1 MNKSPTNKIGNTTT
15 TATDTR
21 NRKKTTKPRV
31 FAAGLSRTARKAK
44 NRAAEAR
51 IAEHKAKVAA
61 ARKAHRNAKKGI
73 VEEEVVDEEASDEL
87 KPLIAGLFELLDI
100 SSTAP
105 NKALN
110 AELATLAYG
119 QLVTICGKAM
129 PGPMGRT
136 YAGRFNTAGFV
147 STAVFTDDG
156 KTTRKAMLLTKLSES
171 FIEAQRTSLQ
181 DKIVA
186 IERRFKPAVKK
197 VIKASGPVKLARRE
211 SEEKTKMVASMLG
224 VTAPAEIDSLESPV
238 VKLEMMNNN
247 DNDYT
252 KNNNEEWRDGCGG
265 DGAWSDDE
273 SPETWDS
280 GSESEPEEEVVERR
294 SLRAPTSKQL
304 ARANAQRD
312 GGAQVNGLGMKQLE
326 TLQRM
331 AEKRPGIEECKL
343 DLVGKSS
350 WAVAKPAAVKVEV
363 EKPKPKQRALI
374 TRVKKSKKSK
384 KKFLSSLKPAAEPV
398 VESVVE
404 SVVEPVVEKEEDIDM
419 SDLESSDD
427 EDALMAFAKVQKP
440 IEKKPV
446 VAKPV
451 VAKPV
456 AKKPIAKPV
465 SEETAAEMEVIAK
478 IQAAESLDITKAVAF
493 KPQPKV
499 EKKADFPEL
508 ESFPK
513 LDEAIIAGRVNTQ
526 RGQPG
531 KGKKTSR
538 RRATGVDVTH
548 LFFAGRQ
555 EAKEQA
561 TRDAKE
567 AQDAIKEVKAAENA
581 RRTDILKMMAARQS
595 EDARVKALANKPLHF
610 TRRCR
615 GAFNMATGQWKKKI
629 DCTHPRCLF
638 AHSQEQLVKA
648 LRGCICTFD
657 GGKGKCRKASTCTF
671 LHSVSATEEPCGKSS
686 YLCKCPRRIETD
698 EEYKARTGFELGEF
712 RDLRSKGKLTK
723 APTRAGRVSQK
734 PVSKPRQ
741 HSGLIRTTLK
751 VTGAVSFAA
760 ITNRAKEKR
769 KANPVLKDS
778 EGFTIDPRKY
788 KSGTKKVVASITK
801 VQAIFRGNKERVGF
815 SERLA
820 AFRQERAEIA
830 REQAMRKAAEEHEN
844 RVRAKQSSGF
854 NWKPTISKC
863 RAKAVKA
870 VEVVKP
876 VVKAK
881 GPMTHGEV
889 VKKVHTIATLL
900 SEFRLNAEV
909 VGKLAEIGAEEV
921 DDLKDMEKEDVADLG
936 LKKLE
941 QKRFLKLLDF
951 IKA

>member
-73 VEEEVVDEEASDEL
+73 VEEEVVVEEASEEL

-136 YAGRFNTAGFV
+136 YAGRFNKAGFV

-171 FIEAQRTSLQ
+171 FIEAQRTTLQ

-186 IERRFKPAVKK
+186 IERRFKPVVKK
-197 VIKASGPVKLARRE
+197 VKAPGPVKLARRE
-211 SEEKTKMVASMLG
+211 SVEKTKMVAAMLG

-238 VKLEMMNNN
+238 VKLGMMNNN

-273 SPETWDS
+273 TPETWDS
-280 GSESEPEEEVVERR
+280 GNESEPEEEVVERR

-312 GGAQVNGLGMKQLE
+312 GGAKVTGLGMKQLE

-398 VESVVE
+398 VAEE
-404 SVVEPVVEKEEDIDM
+404 KEEKEEDIDM

-440 IEKKPV
+440 IAKKPIAKKPIAKKPV
-446 VAKPV
+446 V
-451 VAKPV
+451 
-456 AKKPIAKPV
+456 AKPV
-465 SEETAAEMEVIAK
+465 SEETAAEMEAIAK
-478 IQAAESLDITKAVAF
+478 IQAAESLDITRAVAF

-531 KGKKTSR
+531 KGKKATR

-595 EDARVKALANKPLHF
+595 EDARVKALANKPLHY

-657 GGKGKCRKASTCTF
+657 GGKGKCRKPSTCTF
-671 LHSVSATEEPCGKSS
+671 LHTVSATEESCGKSS

-698 EEYKARTGFELGEF
+698 EEYMARTGFALGEF
-712 RDLRSKGKLTK
+712 RDRRSKGRLTK

-741 HSGLIRTTLK
+741 HSGHTRATLK

-788 KSGTKKVVASITK
+788 KSDAKKVVASIAK

-815 SERLA
+815 SERLE

-889 VKKVHTIATLL
+889 VKKVHTITTLL

-909 VGKLAEIGAEEV
+909 AGKLAEIGAEEV
-921 DDLKDMEKEDVADLG
+921 DDLKDMETEDVADLG

>member
-73 VEEEVVDEEASDEL
+73 VEEEVVVEEASEEL

-136 YAGRFNTAGFV
+136 YAGRFNKAGFV

-171 FIEAQRTSLQ
+171 FIEAQRTTLQ

-186 IERRFKPAVKK
+186 IERRFKPVVKK
-197 VIKASGPVKLARRE
+197 VKAPGPVKLARRE
-211 SEEKTKMVASMLG
+211 SVEKTKMVAAMLG

-238 VKLEMMNNN
+238 VKLGMMNNN

-273 SPETWDS
+273 TPETWDS
-280 GSESEPEEEVVERR
+280 GNESEPEEEVVERR

-312 GGAQVNGLGMKQLE
+312 GGAKVTGLGMKQLE

-398 VESVVE
+398 VAE
-404 SVVEPVVEKEEDIDM
+404 EKEEDIDM

-440 IEKKPV
+440 I
-446 VAKPV
+446 
-451 VAKPV
+451 
-456 AKKPIAKPV
+456 AKKPIAKKP
-465 SEETAAEMEVIAK
+465 IAK
-478 IQAAESLDITKAVAF
+478 KPTRAVAF

-531 KGKKTSR
+531 KGKKATR

-595 EDARVKALANKPLHF
+595 EDARVKALANKPLHY

-657 GGKGKCRKASTCTF
+657 GGKGKCRKPSTCTF
-671 LHSVSATEEPCGKSS
+671 LHTVSATEESCGKSS

-698 EEYKARTGFELGEF
+698 EEYMARTGFALGEF
-712 RDLRSKGKLTK
+712 RDRRSKGRLTK
-723 APTRAGRVSQK
+723 APTRTGRVSQK

-741 HSGLIRTTLK
+741 HSGPTRATLK

-788 KSGTKKVVASITK
+788 KSDAKKVVASIAK

-815 SERLA
+815 SERLE

-889 VKKVHTIATLL
+889 VKKVHTITTLL

-909 VGKLAEIGAEEV
+909 AGKLAEIGAEEV
-921 DDLKDMEKEDVADLG
+921 DDLKDMETEDVAD
-936 LKKLE
+936 
-941 QKRFLKLLDF
+941 
-951 IKA
+951 